1 MKGILKNEI
10 IKNTVVITLI
20 TLVAGVL
27 LGLVYEIT
35 KEPIA
40 VQNELAKQN
49 ACKAVF
55 AEADTF
61 EAIITGEDAAIQ
73 AAVQEAGYTAQT
85 IDEVMEAKDSSG
97 NVLGYVLTVTSGE
110 GYGGD
115 IQFTFGI
122 KTDGTVNGISFLSIS
137 ETAGLGMN
145 ADTDEFKNQYA
156 GKVVDAFVVTKTGAS
171 ADNEIDAISGASITS
186 NAVTNGVN
194 AGIVAANYLEGGNG

>member
-1 MKGILKNEI
+1 MRGIFKNEI

-40 VQNELAKQN
+40 LQNELAKQE

-55 AEADTF
+55 ADADSF
-61 EAIITGEDAAIQ
+61 ESITSGEDVQLQ
-73 AAVQEAGYTAQT
+73 AEVASAGYSAQT
-85 IDEVMEAKDSSG
+85 IDEVMEAKDAEG
-97 NVLGYVLTVTSGE
+97 TVLGYVLTITSGE

-115 IQFTFGI
+115 IQFTMGVQL
-122 KTDGTVNGISFLSIS
+122 DGTVNGISFLSIS

-145 ADTDEFKNQYA
+145 ADTDEFKGQYA
-156 GKVVDAFVVTKTGAS
+156 GKLVDAFAVTKTGAS
-171 ADNEIDAISGASITS
+171 AENEIDAISGATVTS

-194 AGIVAANYLEGGNG
+194 AGLAAVNYLKGGNN